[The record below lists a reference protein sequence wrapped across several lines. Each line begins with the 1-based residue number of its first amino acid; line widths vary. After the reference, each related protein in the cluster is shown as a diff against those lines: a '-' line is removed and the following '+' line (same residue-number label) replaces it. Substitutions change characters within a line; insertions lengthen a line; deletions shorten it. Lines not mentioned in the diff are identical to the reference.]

1 MPILRSL
8 LAAAGAVGFAS
19 LVTPVPAQTNET
31 SPMNQTIKH
40 FGGLQGGPV
49 PSAAFP
55 ELITKQDLEA
65 LVRLHT
71 EANQAWMVG
80 DARRFLDILPLANDV
95 TLMTAFGGA
104 PSRSFD
110 GSPERMEGLRRF
122 FRNGTLEVETIAAY
136 AAGDLAVLALVER
149 SEAEIGGLPRQAW
162 ALRVTMVYR
171 REAAGWRLVLRHA
184 DPLRGGIEVNEAAEL
199 ARR

>member
-1 MPILRSL
+1 MD
-8 LAAAGAVGFAS
+8 
-19 LVTPVPAQTNET
+19 Q
-31 SPMNQTIKH
+31 
-40 FGGLQGGPV
+40 
-49 PSAAFP
+49 
-55 ELITKQDLEA
+55 ITEQDLAA

-71 EANQAWMVG
+71 EANAAWMVG
-80 DARRFLDILPLANDV
+80 DARGFLDILPLAGDV

-110 GSPERMEGLRRF
+110 ASPERLERLRRF
-122 FRNGTLEVETIAAY
+122 FRNGTLEVETVAAY

-149 SEAEIGGLPRQAW
+149 SEAEVGGLPRQAW

-171 REAAGWRLVLRHA
+171 READGWRLVLRHA
-184 DPLRGGIEVNEAAEL
+184 DPLRGGIEVEEAAEL